1 MKCPLPKESIKQL
14 LRISDFS
21 IVEIRGGISKQVYK
35 ISTQTE
41 SYMLYIWLRPYDGAL
56 TENQI
61 NGVEYLF
68 PDGFQCFLYNTE
80 LLCNIGVRVPKIIVS
95 GHYNDIDFNYAI
107 VECFKG
113 ISLNE
118 HIQSGDDISIFA
130 NKIVDTMSK
139 MSIQKRNYY
148 GSPIETK
155 PNNIS
160 ATKLIFNFY
169 AEELNIASKLDSEIN
184 DLKKNMLTLMQKKFS
199 KIGETDNQEYS
210 LVHGELTPPHIFIL
224 DDGEIGL
231 IDIEGVKYFDV
242 EYDWAVIDFMYS
254 EKIPLPNNINMKKME
269 FYKICLNIGYMSV
282 AADYLVNVDSNNKF
296 FIHIRENHLRDI
308 KNLI

>member
-1 MKCPLPKESIKQL
+1 MKCPLPKETIKQL

-21 IVEIRGGISKQVYK
+21 IIEIRGGISKQVYK

-41 SYMLYIWLRPYDGAL
+41 SYMLYIWLRPYDGTL

-61 NGVEYLF
+61 DDVEYLF
-68 PDGFQCFLYNTE
+68 PDGFQYFIYNTE
-80 LLCNIGVRVPKIIVS
+80 LLSNIGVRVPKIIAS
-95 GHYNDIDFNYAI
+95 GHYKESDFNFAI
-107 VECFKG
+107 IECFKG
-113 ISLNE
+113 ISLKE
-118 HIQSGDDISIFA
+118 YMQSDGNISIFA
-130 NKIVDTMSK
+130 DKIVDTMSK
-139 MSIQKRNYY
+139 LSMQKRNYY

-160 ATKLIFNFY
+160 AAQLIFNFY

-184 DLKKNMLTLMQKKFS
+184 DLKKNILTLMQNKFS
-199 KIGETDNQEYS
+199 KIVETDNQEYS

-254 EKIPLPNNINMKKME
+254 GKIPLSNNINMKKME
-269 FYKICLNIGYMSV
+269 FYKICLKIGYMSV
-282 AADYLVNVDSNNKF
+282 AVDYLMNIDSNNKF
-296 FIHIRENHLRDI
+296 FIQLYESHIRDI

>member
-1 MKCPLPKESIKQL
+1 MKCPLPKESIKEL

-35 ISTQTE
+35 ISTQAE

-61 NGVEYLF
+61 DGVEYLF
-68 PDGFQCFLYNTE
+68 PDGFQYFVYNTE
-80 LLCNIGVRVPKIIVS
+80 LLCNIGVRVPKIITS
-95 GHYNDIDFNYAI
+95 GHYMDSNFNFAI

-113 ISLNE
+113 ISLDE
-118 HIQSGDDISIFA
+118 YIQNSGNISMFA
-130 NKIVDTMSK
+130 DKIADTMSK
-139 MSIQKRNYY
+139 LSIQKRNYY
-148 GSPIETK
+148 GSPMEIK

-160 ATKLIFNFY
+160 AAQLIFNFY
-169 AEELNIASKLDSEIN
+169 AEELSIAYRLDSEIN
-184 DLKKNMLTLMQKKFS
+184 DLKENILILMQKKFS

-242 EYDWAVIDFMYS
+242 EYDWAVIDLMYS
-254 EKIPLPNNINMKKME
+254 GKIPLPDTINMKKVE
-269 FYKICLNIGYMSV
+269 FYKICLKIGYMSA
-282 AADYLVNVDSNNKF
+282 AADYLVNIDNNNKF
-296 FIHIRENHLRDI
+296 FIDIRESNLRYI
-308 KNLI
+308 KGLL